1 MTNQPS
7 TGRSEHGFQPIGA
20 SLPRISPTLKARGMS
35 SQKLSIME
43 STLPRT
49 TGKRT
54 RPAPTGIKV
63 SSPGSS
69 TISIGTDPQEL
80 AELTTGALMKA
91 LEASLPPPLVLQP
104 LWKDGETKWEMP
116 LRYTA
121 VGTTEEKSMARTV
134 IDRTMIPLPAKKMAQ
149 ELTKMNALTKRRK
162 EDRVDTELLVAAY
175 VEKLA
180 PYPGEAVIY
189 VLRKW
194 PETQDGKW
202 WPAWSDLYEMLEY
215 RVGERRLILEA
226 LG

>member
-1 MTNQPS
+1 MTLIS
-7 TGRSEHGFQPIGA
+7 TA
-20 SLPRISPTLKARGMS
+20 
-35 SQKLSIME
+35 
-43 STLPRT
+43 
-49 TGKRT
+49 
-54 RPAPTGIKV
+54 
-63 SSPGSS
+63 
-69 TISIGTDPQEL
+69 PQEL

-104 LWKDGETKWEMP
+104 LWKDGETEWEMP

-121 VGTTEEKSMARTV
+121 VGTPEEKAMARTV

-180 PYPGEAVIY
+180 PYPGEAVIH

-202 WPAWSDLYEMLEY
+202 WPAWADLYEMLEY
-215 RVGERRLILEA
+215 RVGERRLMLEA
-226 LG
+226 LGY